1 MDETNKND
9 FPLKVLDGTTQL
21 DMIEKKLDAI
31 INHLGI
37 EFQDTSREAVANNK
51 ELADFHGA
59 MCLKNEFIVMVRDY
73 LQRKERDHDSICI
86 KVLKLWSFDVKS
98 TNLGRPIADN
108 KVMLWADEKGDHFKA
123 KIAFRNR
130 MPSEISIKRFPLLS
144 DDKGVIANIYD
155 CNFIASFADAIINRK
170 IELSDEICSRD
181 NITKCR
187 SMSEDFDEWWFELC
201 LVGDTTSS
209 AVRVLKKIDLAV
221 NGDFV
226 GSLNPV
232 GSADL
237 TEITIMRYD
246 NDTADFTLGNLAQV
260 IGVNFNK
267 LGRFLYHCILMDEIE
282 IPGFTEWRKFK
293 YNGPA
298 IPE

>member
-1 MDETNKND
+1 MDETN
-9 FPLKVLDGTTQL
+9 FPLKVLDGITQL
-21 DMIEKKLDAI
+21 DKIEKKLDAI
-31 INHLGI
+31 IQHLGI
-37 EFQDTSREAVANNK
+37 EVEDTSREAVANNK

-59 MCLKNEFIVMVRDY
+59 RWQKNEFVHMVSEY
-73 LQRKERDHDSICI
+73 LKRKERDHDSICI
-86 KVLKLWSFDVKS
+86 KVLQLWSFDVKS
-98 TNLGRPIADN
+98 TNLEHHSSN
-108 KVMLWADEKGDHFKA
+108 QVMLWADEKGDHFKA
-123 KIAFRNR
+123 NLTFKNG
-130 MPSEISIKRFPLLS
+130 MPWEISLKRFPLLS
-144 DDKGVIANIYD
+144 DDTGVTANIYD

-170 IELSDEICSRD
+170 IELSDEILSRD

-187 SMSEDFDEWWFELC
+187 SMSEDFDEWWFMC
-201 LVGDTTSS
+201 LVGDTTRS

-221 NGDFV
+221 NGEFV

-260 IGVNFNK
+260 TGVNFNK

-293 YNGPA
+293 YEGPA